1 MFEEDDQNRL
11 ADKNS
16 IQEKVKMFFDEHDK
30 PVIAKYNSRIIFVS
44 FLFASIPLLLFSAW
58 EMLILNEDPKN
69 WFMKMPMLMILV
81 LSFVC
86 LMILLF
92 VSFRQ
97 MRVPAIVISKD
108 YIIIKKGLFL
118 SEVTIGWNQVLGLKE
133 EIMKVSSRYG
143 FSENVFEILK
153 IVFKRFEAV
162 SEEIVVDQVTLHQ
175 YFLSDSEQAFSL
187 LKRIIPPGISL
198 EKYRRIEKLR
208 NQPFH
213 TFRYRHIELDK
224 YEMTVYSDSPE
235 KNEVIKWENITRFK
249 VDTSDLIMRDTA
261 VLIIMYKKDDA
272 IKEFII
278 EDRISGELKTLVKM
292 AMTRLKK
299 DAIDESLLLFLDS
312 LGPRRVYA
320 ILIGFSLIIFAVVYF
335 YVTQ

>member
-1 MFEEDDQNRL
+1 MFEDDDQNRL

-30 PVIAKYNSRIIFVS
+30 PVIANYK
-44 FLFASIPLLLFSAW
+44 ASI
-58 EMLILNEDPKN
+58 IL
-69 WFMKMPMLMILV
+69 LV
-81 LSFVC
+81 LFLASFPFQLFVMWRMLVLENELKDGLMNQPMFIIMVISFVC
-86 LMILLF
+86 LMIFLL
-92 VSFRQ
+92 VLGRRL
-97 MRVPAIVISKD
+97 MLPAIVISKD
-108 YIIIKKGLFL
+108 HIIIKKGLFL
-118 SEVTIGWNQVLGLKE
+118 TEVTIGWNQVLGLKE
-133 EIMKVSSRYG
+133 EIRRGSSRYD
-143 FSENVFEILK
+143 FSGKVIKVFE
-153 IVFKRFEAV
+153 IVFKRFNSV
-162 SEEIVVDQVTLHQ
+162 SEEIVMDQVTLDQ
-175 YFLSDSEQAFSL
+175 YMLSDSEQAFSL
-187 LKRIIPPGISL
+187 LKRIIPPGIAL
-198 EKYRRIEKLR
+198 DKYRRIEKLR

>member
-1 MFEEDDQNRL
+1 MFDEDDRNGL
-11 ADKNS
+11 DVNKS
-16 IQEKVKMFFDEHDK
+16 IQDKVKMFFDEHDK
-30 PVIAKYNSRIIFVS
+30 PVIAKYNSSVILLVLFLASFPFQLFVMWRMMV
-44 FLFASIPLLLFSAW
+44 LENELKNGLMNQP
-58 EMLILNEDPKN
+58 MLI
-69 WFMKMPMLMILV
+69 ILV

-86 LMILLF
+86 LMIFLL
-92 VSFRQ
+92 VTGRR
-97 MRVPAIVISKD
+97 MKLPAIVISKD
-108 YIIIKKGLFL
+108 RIIIKKGLFL

-133 EIMKVSSRYG
+133 EIRKVSSRND
-143 FSENVFEILK
+143 FSGKVFKVLK
-153 IVFKRFEAV
+153 IVFKRFDSV
-162 SEEIVVDQVTLHQ
+162 SEKIVVDQVTLNQ

-198 EKYRRIEKLR
+198 EKYRQIEKLR
-208 NQPFH
+208 NQPFR
-213 TFRYRHIELDK
+213 TFRYRHVELDK
-224 YEMTVYSDSPE
+224 YEMTVHSDSPE

-249 VDTSDLIMRDTA
+249 VDTSDLVMRDTA

-312 LGPRRVYA
+312 LGPRLVYA
-320 ILIGFSLIIFAVVYF
+320 ILVGFILIIFAVVYF
-335 YVTQ
+335 KVIQ